1 MDGWHHQCNGHG
13 PGQTSGDDEI
23 QGGLACCCPWG
34 HKESDM
40 IGQLNS
46 NISLNHSPLVTG
58 RKTEHVGTD
67 ADGEVAVGV
76 GVLVLLISTH
86 F

>member
-1 MDGWHHQCNGHG
+1 
-13 PGQTSGDDEI
+13 
-23 QGGLACCCPWG
+23 
-34 HKESDM
+34 M

-46 NISLNHSPLVTG
+46 NISLNRSPLVTG
-58 RKTEHVGTD
+58 RKTEQVGTD

-76 GVLVLLISTH
+76 GVLILLISTH